1 MLFSAH
7 HDYTSYQLSLPY
19 ISVLEQLAKTKLE
32 ITKAKESQ
40 VAVVVQQVPSVEED
54 PSVQQLASKEEAAV
68 PKIKAKRKSSKSKAE
83 STPSSDESVVAADAA
98 ALRADGPLPTTEEKP
113 LISMLP
119 IEAAT
124 IEEQLLADE
133 LKSFS
138 ALFKSDD
145 ISSSTADSKQQ
156 LPFELES
163 INDELLAELQLL
175 NEDWFLDD
183 DASNEQLFAEEQ
195 SSFTQGGLL
204 TEIDHTWSS
213 EEEDIPLEETS
224 GDVHT
229 EVIDR

>member
-7 HDYTSYQLSLPY
+7 HGNTSYQLSLPY

-54 PSVQQLASKEEAAV
+54 PSVQQLASKEVAAV
-68 PKIKAKRKSSKSKAE
+68 PKIKAKRKSSKSKVE
-83 STPSSDESVVAADAA
+83 STPSSDESVAAADAA
-98 ALRADGPLPTTEEKP
+98 ALRADGPLSTTIEEKP

-145 ISSSTADSKQQ
+145 ISSSTADSKQ